1 MKLVKNKIEIA
12 LARRCMNVSELS
24 EIYGVTRSRM
34 STLINQQNVSYVC
47 AGKLAKALDVDVTEI
62 IEQEKEA

>member
-12 LARRCMNVSELS
+12 LARKCMNVSELS
-24 EIYGVTRSRM
+24 ERYGVTRSRM
-34 STLINQQNVSYVC
+34 SALINQKNVSYVC